1 MSTHYNY
8 EFEIEH
14 KNKAEKL
21 AEKIKDR
28 FNSLNKIEFRV
39 NGKYHAVLLTDEQL
53 NISER
58 KACAAGITLHQ
69 YYIKKYSE
77 I

>member
-28 FNSLNKIEFRV
+28 FNLCLISKTTEVRFLSLLQRRLIWSFSFFCCFRQVAVPAGFLKPKI
-39 NGKYHAVLLTDEQL
+39 
-53 NISER
+53 
-58 KACAAGITLHQ
+58 
-69 YYIKKYSE
+69 
-77 I
+77 